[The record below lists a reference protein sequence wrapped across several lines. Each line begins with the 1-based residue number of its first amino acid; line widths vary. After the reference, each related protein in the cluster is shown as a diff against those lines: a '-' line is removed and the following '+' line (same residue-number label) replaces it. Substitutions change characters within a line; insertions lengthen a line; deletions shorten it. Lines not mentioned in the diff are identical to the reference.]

1 MGESTILDSSDDD
14 GFYGIVSTGRPFSVL
29 SDGKE
34 DGCVNGN
41 VCGTYIHG
49 IFDNEEFLL
58 KLLKSI
64 CERKGI
70 TYEADNVI
78 SVKKRKE
85 KEYDKLADMIRTNM
99 DIEMVYKIIEL

>member
-1 MGESTILDSSDDD
+1 MKCKLTPQLSSDDWKV
-14 GFYGIVSTGRPFSVL
+14 FCSRVHFSPADL
-29 SDGKE
+29 P
-34 DGCVNGN
+34 
-41 VCGTYIHG
+41 YIHG

-58 KLLKSI
+58 KMLKSI

-70 TYEADNVI
+70 TYETDNVI

-99 DIEMVYKIIEL
+99 DIEMVYKIIGL